1 MCPPVYRKYLGFGS
15 WADTQ
20 VRPYSPSPYK
30 MLPDF
35 PNVLKWRIAHAIINS
50 TNRNLKKER
59 NHMKRQL
66 QGIALILFSLLLM
79 LGYGGAHFFDLSFRW
94 SLVFSVIGMIGVI
107 IAFLP
112 DKKN

>member
-1 MCPPVYRKYLGFGS
+1 
-15 WADTQ
+15 
-20 VRPYSPSPYK
+20 
-30 MLPDF
+30 
-35 PNVLKWRIAHAIINS
+35 
-50 TNRNLKKER
+50 
-59 NHMKRQL
+59 MKRQL